1 MVVGAVGWRD
11 RLLETAPV
19 PNRFLPC
26 FRPVTK
32 SCGEEEKEKEAAAY
46 SRTRR
51 AIHVYMYAKTSG
63 WLAFLFGVAWQS
75 IDRIPINRIFPLFS
89 IINFFNHVYAYAY
102 SSKQVRK

>member
-46 SRTRR
+46 SRTRH

-63 WLAFLFGVAWQS
+63 WLAFLFGVAWRS
-75 IDRIPINRIFPLFS
+75 IDRSIVFFHYFRLLIFLTTYTRTRIQ
-89 IINFFNHVYAYAY
+89 A
-102 SSKQVRK
+102 SK